1 MWLFLASAS
10 ECEAVTSDDT
20 VAPNDSTLPSPN
32 GRPRSGRVEAIVVVG
47 LLLIL
52 TAGAYFRFVGLN
64 WDDNHHLHPDER
76 FLTIVAS
83 QISGVDNPL
92 DYLRTSV
99 STLNPYNFDQG
110 FYVYGNFP
118 MTVTRYAAEWTN
130 GICDMFASEPE
141 PDAFCAANY
150 TGYDGVF
157 LVGRFLS
164 GLVDLV
170 SVFFTFLI
178 ARRLYN
184 WQAGLVA
191 AFLLAVAVMPI
202 QQSHFFTMDNW
213 AAALCTVALYAAV
226 RAAGLGDAEV
236 RWRLSWFVLFGVALG
251 LAAASRVNVAPIAL
265 VINVSAVI
273 WLAQRG
279 HSWRTVFSSTG
290 SSDLQ
295 RMVVGVLLAAVV
307 SLLMF
312 RVAQPYAF
320 ADREM
325 IREAAMAATG
335 EAPGELML
343 TLRSLV
349 QPNPQWLGNM
359 AEIQRLQEPE
369 ASFPPALQWTDRAP
383 LLFPFSNMVLYGMGL
398 TAGLFA
404 WLAFFWA
411 IWRMLHRDNRWGR
424 YPEWMVH
431 AIPVFW
437 VGLYFLYMGTRW
449 VKSVRYFLPIYP
461 ALFILAG
468 WALVYLWQRAG
479 MTDRL
484 RQQPAR
490 WRRWA
495 VAGLTVLI
503 VAPSFL
509 WALTFTQIYREPVTR
524 VAASEWIFENVPT
537 GATLIYEVDGE
548 TRTLQLPVKGYFLEH
563 QGAPLVINFNMP
575 EDGVIQGVR
584 FNYLDDGDATI
595 AVDDPEILH
604 VSLNG
609 GLPISQS
616 LQLDEERLP
625 AQFDFEPVIATAGS
639 AQQIVAEAGAG
650 GPVRLTT
657 SLLANEHWDDLL
669 PVSTGGRNAYGAYY
683 TEVAGGQRPVTHPD
697 SPQKLDEVLAWLDEA
712 DYIMLSSQRAM
723 WHLPRLPLTYPLMIR
738 YYDALFSGE
747 LGFELA
753 AEFHGN
759 LRLGPL
765 FISDTSGQIG
775 WGEPPEVGWPP
786 PNELAAEEA
795 FSVYDHP
802 PVWILRKT
810 DAYDPAKTQEV
821 LGSVDLSQ
829 VLVMNPLEA
838 TQAPGGLMLPEVSLA
853 AQRTAGSFADLFG
866 VDGAL
871 ANNPWLAA
879 LVWVAAVVL
888 IGWLAFPIAFVAL
901 GGLPDRGYAL
911 ARVIGLLLLAYIP
924 WLFASTGVLPFTR
937 GTILLALLLIGG
949 LSLLLA
955 WGRRGEISR
964 FVRENAGYI
973 GLVELLALGLFA
985 LMIVI
990 RLGNPDVWDVIWGG
1004 EKPMDL
1010 TYFTAVL
1017 KAETFPPYDP
1027 WFAGGYINY
1036 YYFGFVFVGA
1046 LTELLGIPPTIAYN
1060 LILPMLFSF
1069 TGVAVFSLAYG
1080 LVRALSLER
1089 FSHLSALRGGSVVAK
1104 TGSLLRQRALI
1115 AGLIAMALALLVGNL
1130 AQTGVVVNAWYQT
1143 GSPALEEIPVVGSVA
1158 RTIDGGIRIVSGQP
1172 AAIYPGDWFWTA
1184 TRAINTEPGEV
1195 QPITEF
1201 PYFTFLYGDLH
1212 AHMISMPLTLLALG
1226 WGIALALSAALPGR
1240 AARGRGSMILETAVL
1255 GAIGVITI
1263 GSLRATNTWDWP
1275 TYLLLGSIAVLYYVF
1290 RRSGRFDLR
1299 SVGQAI
1305 FLVAALV
1312 GLSTLAFWP
1321 FAANYGTGYS
1331 SVSLWQGSYSHL
1343 WNYLLVY
1350 GLFLFFVLSHLARE
1364 FRSWTRSWTTTGLE
1378 KLEAIGW
1385 PLVAVAGLLVVLLA
1399 VMLWRG
1405 YWIAPLVVPLI
1416 LVSGLLALRP
1426 GLETARRIVLVLIA
1440 AALGLTMM
1448 VEVIVLDGDIGRMNT
1463 VFKFYMQSWLMLSVA
1478 CGPAAVWAW
1487 PAVRA
1492 RTSVRPVWVA
1502 GLAILVA
1509 GALLY
1514 PLLATPAKWNIR
1526 MNAEAPNTL
1535 DGMAFMPYVEYG
1547 DVDYLGNGLTIRLA
1561 DDYDAIRWMQRNI
1574 EGTPVIAEA
1583 HGGNP
1588 YRSVA
1593 NRVAMYT
1600 GLPAIVG
1607 WDWHQRQQRA
1617 VLPGNLVTDRI
1628 NDVNTLY
1635 NTTDLALAEALLEKY
1650 SVGYVYVGALENAYY
1665 FPEGLAKF
1673 DRLVETGV
1681 LREVYRDETAR
1692 ILEVVRT
1699 EETEANAAN

>member
-1 MWLFLASAS
+1 M
-10 ECEAVTSDDT
+10 TSDET
-20 VAPNDSTLPSPN
+20 VATDETHLPASD
-32 GRPRSGRVEAIVVVG
+32 GRERNSRIEAFVVVG
-47 LLLIL
+47 LLIIL
-52 TAGAYFRFVGLN
+52 AVGAYFRFVGLN

-99 STLNPYNFDQG
+99 STLNPYNFDQS

-130 GICDMFASEPE
+130 GVCDVLAAEPE
-141 PDAFCAANY
+141 PETFCAPNY

-164 GLVDLV
+164 GLVDLI
-170 SVFFTFLI
+170 SILFTFLI

-213 AAALCTVALYAAV
+213 AAAFCTLALYAAV
-226 RAAGLGDAEV
+226 RAAGLGDEVV
-236 RWRLSWFVLFGVALG
+236 RWRLSWFALFGVALG
-251 LAAASRVNVAPIAL
+251 LAAASRVNVVPIAL

-273 WLAQRG
+273 WLALRG
-279 HSWRTVFSSTG
+279 QSWQTIFTSTG
-290 SSDLQ
+290 SRDLQ
-295 RMVVGVLLAAVV
+295 RMVVGVMLAAVV

-312 RVAQPYAF
+312 RIAQPYAF

-325 IREAAMAATG
+325 IREAAIAESG

-369 ASFPPALQWTDRAP
+369 ASFPPALQWTDRTP
-383 LLFPFSNMVLYGMGL
+383 LLFPFTNMVLYGMGI

-404 WLAFFWA
+404 WMAFFWA
-411 IWRMLHRDNRWGR
+411 IWRMLHRDNRWGT

-437 VGLYFLYMGTRW
+437 VGTYFLYMGTRW

-461 ALFILAG
+461 ALLILAG
-468 WALVYLWQRAG
+468 WALVYLWQRAN
-479 MTDRL
+479 MSARL
-484 RQQPAR
+484 RERSGGWQ
-490 WRRWA
+490 RWA
-495 VAGLTVLI
+495 VAGLTALI
-503 VAPSFL
+503 LVPSFL
-509 WALTFTQIYREPVTR
+509 WALTFTQIYREPMTR
-524 VAASEWIFENVPT
+524 VAASDWIFENVPT
-537 GATLIYEVDGE
+537 GATLIYEADGE
-548 TRTLQLPVKGYFLEH
+548 SRTLQLPVKGHYFEH
-563 QGAPLVINFNMP
+563 QGVPLAISFTMP
-575 EDGVIQGVR
+575 EDGIIQGVQ
-584 FNYLDDGDATI
+584 FNYLDDGDA
-595 AVDDPEILH
+595 ALALDDQELLH
-604 VSLNG
+604 VALNDG
-609 GLPISQS
+609 IPVSQG
-616 LQLDEERLP
+616 LQLDEKRQP
-625 AQFDFEPVIATAGS
+625 ALFVFEPTMATAGS
-639 AQQIVAEAGAG
+639 TQQIVVEAGPG

-683 TEVAGGQRPVTHPD
+683 TEVTGGQRPVTHPD
-697 SPQKLDEVLAWLDEA
+697 SPQKLEEVIAWLDEA

-723 WHLPRLPLTYPLMIR
+723 WHLPRLPLTYPLMMR
-738 YYDALFSGE
+738 YYEALFSGE
-747 LGFELA
+747 LGFEVA

-759 LRLGPL
+759 LQLGPL
-765 FISDTSGQIG
+765 YISDTSGQIG
-775 WGEPPEVGWPP
+775 WGEPPELGWPP

-810 DAYDPAKTQEV
+810 EAYDPAKTRE
-821 LGSVDLSQ
+821 LLSSVDLSQ
-829 VLVMNPLEA
+829 VMVMNPLEA
-838 TQAPGGLMLPEVSLA
+838 TQAPGGLLLPEASFA
-853 AQRTAGSFADLFG
+853 EQQTTGSFAELFG
-866 VDGAL
+866 VDNAL

-879 LVWVAAVVL
+879 LVWVVAIIL
-888 IGWLAFPIAFVAL
+888 IGWIAFPIAFVAL
-901 GGLPDRGYAL
+901 GGLPDRGYGL
-911 ARVIGLLLLAYIP
+911 ARIVGLLLLAYIP

-937 GTILLALLLIGG
+937 GAILLALLLIVA

-955 WGRRGEISR
+955 WGRREDLAR
-964 FVRENAGYI
+964 FVRENASYI
-973 GLVELLALGLFA
+973 GLVELLALGLFG

-1017 KAETFPPYDP
+1017 KSESFPPYDP

-1036 YYFGFVFVGA
+1036 YYFGFVLVGA
-1046 LTELLGIPPTIAYN
+1046 LTKLLGITPTIAYN

-1080 LVRALSLER
+1080 LVRALSMER
-1089 FSHLSALRGGSVVAK
+1089 FSNLVVLRSASIVANM
-1104 TGSLLRQRALI
+1104 GNLLRQRAVI
-1115 AGLIAMALALLVGNL
+1115 AGLIAVALALLVGNL

-1143 GSPALEEIPVVGSVA
+1143 GSSSLEEIPVVGGVA
-1158 RTIDGGIRIVSGQP
+1158 RTLDGGIRMISGQP

-1184 TRAINTEPGEV
+1184 TRALNSEPGEV

-1226 WGIALALSAALPGR
+1226 WGIALALSAALPNES
-1240 AARGRGSMILETAVL
+1240 ARGRGQTVVETAVL
-1255 GAIGVITI
+1255 WAIGVVAI

-1275 TYLLLGSIAVLYYVF
+1275 TYLLLGGIAVLYYVF

-1299 SVGQAI
+1299 TVGQAV
-1305 FLVAALV
+1305 FLVAVLA

-1331 SVSLWQGSYSHL
+1331 SISLWEGSYSHV

-1350 GLFLFFVLSHLARE
+1350 GLFLFFILTHLARE
-1364 FRSWTRSWTTTGLE
+1364 FRSWTRSWTTRGLA
-1378 KLEAIGW
+1378 KLESIGW
-1385 PLVAVAGLLVVLLA
+1385 PLIAVAGLFVLLLVV
-1399 VMLWRG
+1399 MLVRG
-1405 YWIAPLVVPLI
+1405 YWIAPIVLPLVV
-1416 LVSGLLALRP
+1416 VAGLLALRP
-1426 GLETARRIVLVLIA
+1426 GLETARRIVLVLIS

-1463 VFKFYMQSWLMLSVA
+1463 VFKFYMQTWLMLSVA

-1487 PAVRA
+1487 PAVKA
-1492 RTSVRPVWVA
+1492 KTSLRPVWLT
-1502 GLAILVA
+1502 GLAVLVA

-1526 MNAEAPNTL
+1526 MNASAPNTL

-1547 DVDYLGNGLTIRLA
+1547 DVDYAGNGLTIRLA
-1561 DDYDAIRWMQRNI
+1561 DDYEAIRWMQRNI

-1583 HGGNP
+1583 HGSNP
-1588 YRSVA
+1588 YRSIS

-1617 VLPGNLVTDRI
+1617 VLPGNLVSSRI
-1628 NDVNTLY
+1628 DDVNTLY
-1635 NTTDLALAEALLEKY
+1635 NTTDLNLAQSLLEKY
-1650 SVGYVYVGALENAYY
+1650 DVGYVYVGALENAYY
-1665 FPEGLAKF
+1665 FPEGVAKF
-1673 DRLVETGV
+1673 DQMVEAGI
-1681 LREVYRDETAR
+1681 LRQVYRDASTR
-1692 ILEVVRT
+1692 IYEVIGVDGDG
-1699 EETEANAAN
+1699 ANAAN